1 VSAPAQPPL
10 ESYGL
15 IGDGYTAALVSRAGS
30 IDWCCLPR
38 LDSGACF
45 ARLLDA
51 ERGGF
56 CSIAPAEAFE
66 VERDYD
72 DGTLVLT
79 TAFRAGDGEVRLVD
93 AFLVDPE
100 AGATDR
106 RLLRVLEGVR
116 GEVEM
121 DVHLSPRF
129 DYGEV
134 RPWIRRAAERQWC
147 VFGGDDALTVA
158 GDLALEPDGEHDLR
172 CRVTVGPGDRLRLW
186 LAYGR
191 PEVLEADPPTPPGPD
206 ELDEALEATRES
218 WRSWCRSG
226 GDAAHDL
233 PRVQRSALMLKALA
247 NPATGAIA
255 AAATTSLPETP
266 GGERNWDY
274 RYSWIRDSAF
284 AVRSLAE
291 VGYEAEAD
299 AFRRFVQRT
308 AAGHADELQVLFGVG
323 GERRLAEQELALS
336 GYRGAAPVRA
346 GNGAAGQLQLDA
358 FGELTGLTWRWHRRG
373 HSPDDDFWGFLVSLV
388 DRAAERWSEPDAGLW
403 EWRGE
408 PLHFVHSKALCWSAL
423 HRGLTLAEECGRDAP
438 TERWARTRDEIAA
451 AIETEGYDGD
461 RGIYVQAFGRDEL
474 DGALLLLPVSGY
486 VAWDDPRMVR
496 TTDAVRDE
504 LGAGDGLLFRYRRD
518 DGLGGEEGAF
528 LACSFWLAE
537 CLARQG
543 RADEARTAFDAG
555 VATANDLGMFSE
567 EWDPNEHTMLGN
579 LPQALT
585 HLAHISAA
593 VALREAEDG

>member
-1 VSAPAQPPL
+1 
-10 ESYGL
+10 
-15 IGDGYTAALVSRAGS
+15 
-30 IDWCCLPR
+30 
-38 LDSGACF
+38 
-45 ARLLDA
+45 
-51 ERGGF
+51 
-56 CSIAPAEAFE
+56 
-66 VERDYD
+66 
-72 DGTLVLT
+72 
-79 TAFRAGDGEVRLVD
+79 
-93 AFLVDPE
+93 
-100 AGATDR
+100 
-106 RLLRVLEGVR
+106 
-116 GEVEM
+116 M
-121 DVHLSPRF
+121 
-129 DYGEV
+129 
-134 RPWIRRAAERQWC
+134 
-147 VFGGDDALTVA
+147 
-158 GDLALEPDGEHDLR
+158 
-172 CRVTVGPGDRLRLW
+172 
-186 LAYGR
+186 
-191 PEVLEADPPTPPGPD
+191 
-206 ELDEALEATRES
+206 
-218 WRSWCRSG
+218 
-226 GDAAHDL
+226 
-233 PRVQRSALMLKALA
+233 
-247 NPATGAIA
+247 
-255 AAATTSLPETP
+255 
-266 GGERNWDY
+266 
-274 RYSWIRDSAF
+274 
-284 AVRSLAE
+284 
-291 VGYEAEAD
+291 
-299 AFRRFVQRT
+299 
-308 AAGHADELQVLFGVG
+308 
-323 GERRLAEQELALS
+323 
-336 GYRGAAPVRA
+336 
-346 GNGAAGQLQLDA
+346 
-358 FGELTGLTWRWHRRG
+358 GLTWRWHHRG
-373 HSPDDDFWGFLVSLV
+373 HSPDDDFWRFLVSLV